1 MALQERTRPRPVERE
16 PEFGHDAVIVC
27 DNLLRVYQTDTVEV
41 QALQGLD
48 LLVYA
53 GEMVA
58 IVGAS
63 GSGKSTLLQILA
75 GVDAATA
82 GRARVAGHDLL
93 SMTRQERVHYRR
105 HVVGFVRQ
113 QGMRNLV
120 PYLTADQMV
129 DLPLSIAG
137 VRRREREARVAELFE
152 TLGVGHVAH
161 LRPQQMSG
169 GEQQRVAI
177 CVALA
182 NRPAVL
188 LTDEPTGELDS
199 LTAQEVFGALRTA
212 NREWGTTV
220 VVVTHDTA
228 VSGQVART
236 VAIRDGRTSSEVL
249 RGSALGDDHGVAE
262 EFAVMDRAGRVQV
275 PREFREALELTHRVR
290 LALTHDHVEIRSDR
304 GEDE

>member
-48 LLVYA
+48 LLVHA

-120 PYLTADQMV
+120 PYLTANRWSTFRSAS
-129 DLPLSIAG
+129 PECGGASG
-137 VRRREREARVAELFE
+137 RREWQSCSRRSA
-152 TLGVGHVAH
+152 
-161 LRPQQMSG
+161 
-169 GEQQRVAI
+169 
-177 CVALA
+177 
-182 NRPAVL
+182 
-188 LTDEPTGELDS
+188 
-199 LTAQEVFGALRTA
+199 
-212 NREWGTTV
+212 WGT
-220 VVVTHDTA
+220 
-228 VSGQVART
+228 
-236 VAIRDGRTSSEVL
+236 
-249 RGSALGDDHGVAE
+249 
-262 EFAVMDRAGRVQV
+262 
-275 PREFREALELTHRVR
+275 
-290 LALTHDHVEIRSDR
+290 
-304 GEDE
+304 

>member
-1 MALQERTRPRPVERE
+1 MAVATARA
-16 PEFGHDAVIVC
+16 PEFGHDALIVC
-27 DNLLRVYQTDTVEV
+27 DSLLRIYQTDTVEG

-48 LLVYA
+48 LLVHG

-63 GSGKSTLLQILA
+63 GSGKSTLLQVLA

-93 SMTRQERVHYRR
+93 GMSRRERVHYRR

-113 QGMRNLV
+113 QSMRNLV
-120 PYLTADQMV
+120 AYLTASQVV

-137 VRRREREARVAELFE
+137 VPRGERKRRTAELFD
-152 TLGVGHVAH
+152 TLGVAH
-161 LRPQQMSG
+161 CAHQRPGQMSG

-182 NRPAVL
+182 NRPQVL

-199 LTAQEVFGALRTA
+199 ESAQEVFAALRTA
-212 NREWGTTV
+212 NTELGTTIV
-220 VVVTHDTA
+220 IVTHDA
-228 VSGQVART
+228 GVSGQVART

-249 RGSALGDDHGVAE
+249 RGHELEGAPGTVE
-262 EFAVMDRAGRVQV
+262 E
-275 PREFREALELTHRVR
+275 
-290 LALTHDHVEIRSDR
+290 
-304 GEDE
+304 